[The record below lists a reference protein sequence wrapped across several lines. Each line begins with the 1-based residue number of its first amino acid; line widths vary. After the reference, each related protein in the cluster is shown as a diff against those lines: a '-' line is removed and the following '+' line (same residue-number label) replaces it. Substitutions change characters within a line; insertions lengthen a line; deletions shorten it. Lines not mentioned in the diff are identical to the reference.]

1 MNSIFFPS
9 TIGMGSKKKLAK
21 HSSAHAVLQ
30 QIEATSVKRTV
41 VENGIASL
49 TSEMVKN
56 EKNSHDVTDGPD
68 AFNGESTAD
77 VSDTLVGSANDSIQ
91 DYIQM
96 LDFSQTDVQQN
107 EFAVIENVVTPDAE
121 HKLASIIKRYIE
133 IYAEDLQ
140 CSPKEYLAVVN
151 HWRHPCDLTHLL
163 SLWISSTLQC
173 KVYELLAADV
183 QHMGTSVLRAN
194 NLLIT
199 EANSHVLP
207 TYYEFCVWTPI
218 CLSNNETDNADYFM
232 ISSTDACGNN
242 TIRKHYPKVGESIV
256 CHHST
261 KFRFRGSKHQNC
273 NHFYVCTEWKRS
285 TYDELDSMDRIISTT
300 VPKSDHE
307 KIQKTLLHG
316 LRSIRGTKI
325 NYDLKRCVNE
335 WQRMLYADNNL
346 TEVDRIFIDNCV
358 DSARVEQTL
367 AKFLMTIEANER
379 HNARD
384 CDETIYQELSDQLL
398 KPIEQFIIRE

>member
-30 QIEATSVKRTV
+30 QIDATSVKRMV
-41 VENGIASL
+41 AENGTASL
-49 TSEMVKN
+49 TSEIIKN
-56 EKNSHDVTDGPD
+56 KENGHEVIDGPD
-68 AFNGESTAD
+68 AFDGESTAD
-77 VSDTLVGSANDSIQ
+77 GSNNDSIH
-91 DYIQM
+91 DFVQM
-96 LDFSQTDVQQN
+96 LDFSQTDVYQN

-140 CSPKEYLAVVN
+140 CPPTEYLAVVN

-183 QHMGTSVLRAN
+183 QLMGTSVLRAN

-232 ISSTDACGNN
+232 VSSTDADGNN

-261 KFRFRGSKHQNC
+261 KFRFRGSKHQNR
-273 NHFYVCTEWKRS
+273 NHFYLCTEWKRS
-285 TYDELDSMDRIISTT
+285 TYNELDSMDRIISTT
-300 VPKSDHE
+300 VPKSNHE

-316 LRSIRGTKI
+316 LRSIRGTKD
-325 NYDLKRCVNE
+325 NYDLKQCVKE
-335 WQRMLYADNNL
+335 WQRMLYADM
-346 TEVDRIFIDNCV
+346 TEVDRIFIDNCL
-358 DSARVEQTL
+358 DIERVKQML

-384 CDETIYQELSDQLL
+384 CDEVIYHELFETLL
-398 KPIEQFIIRE
+398 QPIEQFISSE